1 MEKLFLVLA
10 SSVQAG
16 RFGRSRRD
24 QAGNIIETFEFA
36 RNVPVELT
44 PEVAETVADEIGNI
58 LLVCKEKE
66 NDPGHF
72 RIDAEETDRLVLEI
86 AQTKLEANAPL
97 TPVQQRAID
106 LFSVGREKPAPA
118 VEPAKTEQSPEVE
131 PAAEPEGAGGQV
143 DSPAENEA
151 DLSDESGRRRG
162 RPKKNP

>member
-1 MEKLFLVLA
+1 MEKVFLVLS

-24 QAGNIIETFEFA
+24 QAGRIIETFEFVF
-36 RNVPVELT
+36 NVPVELT
-44 PEVAETVADEIGNI
+44 AEMAETVADEIGNV

-72 RIDAEETDRLVLEI
+72 RIDAEATDRLVFDI
-86 AQTKLEANAPL
+86 AQTKLEAKAPL

-106 LFSVGREKPAPA
+106 LFSVGREKPAPET
-118 VEPAKTEQSPEVE
+118 EPTKKEQSSQGEQE
-131 PAAEPEGAGGQV
+131 AAV
-143 DSPAENEA
+143 INLDSSTENEA
-151 DLSDESGRRRG
+151 DLTEEAGRRRG